1 MYVHVPVILPFSDT
15 NLSNYG
21 NNICKKNPGGYL
33 FSYLWFS
40 AQTNWVIDLYLF
52 STLSAFYTHVYCEVF
67 SKYSLLNVQS
77 YSVIHL
83 F

>member
-1 MYVHVPVILPFSDT
+1 MATIYV
-15 NLSNYG
+15 
-21 NNICKKNPGGYL
+21 KKNPGGYL

-77 YSVIHL
+77 YSGIHL
-83 F
+83 FKPLLLTNQYIDSI